1 MEEKLEFLL
10 PIFLG
15 SKMKANQN
23 FVLIA
28 ISSVGDDSC
37 PVKLKT
43 DLKTQNL
50 EILKA
55 FIIKLERRLL
65 FNSMRSNSKAKIVF
79 SFS

>member
-1 MEEKLEFLL
+1 MEGKLEFLL

-37 PVKLKT
+37 LVKLKT
-43 DLKTQNL
+43 DLKNT
-50 EILKA
+50 K
-55 FIIKLERRLL
+55 FRDFKG
-65 FNSMRSNSKAKIVF
+65 F
-79 SFS
+79 